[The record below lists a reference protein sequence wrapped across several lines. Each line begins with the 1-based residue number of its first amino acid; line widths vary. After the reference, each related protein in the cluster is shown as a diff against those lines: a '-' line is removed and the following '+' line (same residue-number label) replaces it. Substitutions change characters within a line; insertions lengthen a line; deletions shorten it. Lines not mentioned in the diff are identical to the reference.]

1 MKFTFLLIMLL
12 ALKGFTQ
19 PKNEINLP
27 NGGKDIE
34 INNLT
39 SLYSLYI
46 TKNQEVFND
55 DKKLEYFQDV
65 NYTFLN
71 QLNKNISMGIP
82 LVLIYADIKTPF
94 KFVSKIKQYIPNH
107 RWLFYMTENIE
118 GLKATAFRNYGSAKN
133 FGLEEILTMEEEN
146 DLLVEGFPFAPPLP
160 PPSMWYNDFEDII
173 YSGKK
178 EDINEVLKKHTH
190 NTLKVSLN
198 KTLTH
203 KGKIID
209 SNNLKKILEET
220 DVVFLKFDNDI
231 LYEDYIHVVQE
242 INRILKQ
249 IEKLKESGA
258 YVIEIS
264 FQLEELYMDLG
275 IELN

>member
-1 MKFTFLLIMLL
+1 MKFTFLLITLL

>member
-1 MKFTFLLIMLL
+1 MLL

-82 LVLIYADIKTPF
+82 LVLVYADVKTPF

-107 RWLFYMTENIE
+107 RWVFYMTENIE

-133 FGLEEILTMEEEN
+133 FELEEILTMEEEN
-146 DLLVEGFPFAPPLP
+146 DLLDEEFLFETLP
-160 PPSMWYNDFEDII
+160 INSWHFDFEKTMHSGNKEAII
-173 YSGKK
+173 EALNSYSHSVLTISQHKTVMH
-178 EDINEVLKKHTH
+178 NELFLNDESLKKLIKA
-190 NTLKVSLN
+190 NQVL
-198 KTLTH
+198 
-203 KGKIID
+203 
-209 SNNLKKILEET
+209 
-220 DVVFLKFDNDI
+220 FLDCDDDI
-231 LYEDYIHVVQE
+231 FYEDYIDAIQKIKKHQITLEKNEEDKAYIIEVSLS
-242 INRILKQ
+242 LK
-249 IEKLKESGA
+249 KHFKE
-258 YVIEIS
+258 
-264 FQLEELYMDLG
+264 MD

>member
-1 MKFTFLLIMLL
+1 MKITFLLIALL